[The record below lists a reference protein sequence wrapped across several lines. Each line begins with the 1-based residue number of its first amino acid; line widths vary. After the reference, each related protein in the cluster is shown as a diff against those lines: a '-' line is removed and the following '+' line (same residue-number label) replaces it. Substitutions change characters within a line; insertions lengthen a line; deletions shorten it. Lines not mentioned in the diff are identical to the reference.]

1 MGNSGLNGI
10 TLATKYNPGRAGFVS
25 VGTNQGDKGCSCNQR
40 DGMGTGLEVQKGGVW
55 LGLEE
60 YLRGS
65 GD

>member
-10 TLATKYNPGRAGFVS
+10 TLTTKYNPGTAGFVP
-25 VGTNQGDKGCSCNQR
+25 VGPNQGDRGHSYNRR
-40 DGMGTGLEVQKGGVW
+40 DGMGKGLEVREGGMW

-60 YLRGS
+60 YLGGS